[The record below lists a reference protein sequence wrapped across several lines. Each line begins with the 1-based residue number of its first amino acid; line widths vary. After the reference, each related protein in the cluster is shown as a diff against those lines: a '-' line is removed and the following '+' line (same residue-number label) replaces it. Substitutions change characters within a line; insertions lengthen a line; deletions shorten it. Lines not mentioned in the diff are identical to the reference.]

1 MRSERRRFGSC
12 GKATAWS
19 RSRGDW
25 SSSWWAGGR
34 RRLVFAGKTLR
45 GNGRLDAVFPER
57 EAELFDKVNYADVP
71 RMVQLPEERAGN
83 KMEEIRA

>member
-1 MRSERRRFGSC
+1 
-12 GKATAWS
+12 
-19 RSRGDW
+19 
-25 SSSWWAGGR
+25 
-34 RRLVFAGKTLR
+34 
-45 GNGRLDAVFPER
+45 VFPER